1 MLFFIFVKKKVM
13 PKRKVPELDPEIKQK
28 MKEIGLRVTKCR
40 QQVGSNYKKF
50 ATDHGINNMTLWRIE
65 KGEDYKMSSLLQV
78 LNAIDISIEDLMK

>member
-1 MLFFIFVKKKVM
+1 M

-50 ATDHGINNMTLWRIE
+50 AADHGINNMTLWRIE
-65 KGEDYKMSSLLQV
+65 KGEDYKISSLLHV
-78 LNAIDISIEDLMK
+78 LNAIDIPIEDLLK